1 LLSTAAGV
9 ELAVERIRGGSGKA
23 RPAEDETQLT
33 ASKRA
38 KPAIARSPDIGITP
52 DAQLPDIRSLIYDF
66 KEAVDRNLRLDK
78 GITKADNFTYISE
91 DGRNHLVV
99 PSNVRELMKVD
110 GWKSVLSLFIK
121 LGVSMKTSDT
131 PFENANASN
140 ELDSFIAGLAN
151 RLRFIAESSDEL
163 KLKPSATDPI
173 TRGRAYVDLLIIK
186 SFTLEVN
193 IEKFL
198 PASVQV
204 QGRSALKYYLAGI
217 AGARGIQSL
226 KSIPDLINTLIKEV
240 VRKQNE
246 KCIRST
252 QSVLIPYADVVD
264 DYIHKRSVSV
274 TVNGKKAVKLQP
286 IGYNRISK
294 TCFTLYDWEDD
305 LLKERER
312 PFDELFA
319 LAERYSNGVPIS
331 ELKTVRG
338 AFEKAYRAKVSFVQ
352 QHSAWKSRRMEA
364 YKLLASFSTD
374 KKSMESFRLSEKS
387 KRDALDNL
395 PMIIQEAHRSKDYD
409 DLKKILANLSPRQIP
424 GAKLDPTNAWN
435 LINASSIMRSVG
447 LISYHDPQEEGM
459 ARDIYRI
466 LLEITPEITSIAS
479 EHAKPVPKK
488 ARNPHKTRKQSTP
501 EGSMTD
507 SG

>member
-1 LLSTAAGV
+1 
-9 ELAVERIRGGSGKA
+9 
-23 RPAEDETQLT
+23 
-33 ASKRA
+33 
-38 KPAIARSPDIGITP
+38 
-52 DAQLPDIRSLIYDF
+52 
-66 KEAVDRNLRLDK
+66 
-78 GITKADNFTYISE
+78 
-91 DGRNHLVV
+91 
-99 PSNVRELMKVD
+99 
-110 GWKSVLSLFIK
+110 
-121 LGVSMKTSDT
+121 
-131 PFENANASN
+131 
-140 ELDSFIAGLAN
+140 
-151 RLRFIAESSDEL
+151 
-163 KLKPSATDPI
+163 
-173 TRGRAYVDLLIIK
+173 
-186 SFTLEVN
+186 
-193 IEKFL
+193 
-198 PASVQV
+198 
-204 QGRSALKYYLAGI
+204 
-217 AGARGIQSL
+217 
-226 KSIPDLINTLIKEV
+226 
-240 VRKQNE
+240 
-246 KCIRST
+246 
-252 QSVLIPYADVVD
+252 VLIPYADVVD

-479 EHAKPVPKK
+479 EHANPVPKK